1 MSETIPSVDDLTCNE
16 SEQVIDHEFIA
27 PGTMLQ
33 NARMQTALSTEDIA
47 GRLCLRVSVIEAI
60 EANDFESIPSPVF
73 MKGYLRSYA
82 KLLGLD
88 GDTVIA
94 AFSELDIKPK
104 KTERLLWQKRVPIE
118 KKEKPFKL
126 LTWLLA
132 IGALALAGVWWWQS
146 HMSQQRKVNDP
157 VVGFANKLTSNK
169 IKDFDLSKLQVP
181 NTKQKSKP
189 TKKVIG

>member
-1 MSETIPSVDDLTCNE
+1 M
-16 SEQVIDHEFIA
+16 
-27 PGTMLQ
+27 
-33 NARMQTALSTEDIA
+33 
-47 GRLCLRVSVIEAI
+47 
-60 EANDFESIPSPVF
+60 
-73 MKGYLRSYA
+73 
-82 KLLGLD
+82 
-88 GDTVIA
+88 
-94 AFSELDIKPK
+94 
-104 KTERLLWQKRVPIE
+104 LWQKRVPIE